1 MIHSSPSRF
10 FSYLNSRVCAL
21 VVAPVVMLAAMSA
34 AAHPGHDGAGHG
46 GFLAGL
52 LHPMLGVDHLLA
64 MLAIGLWSV
73 RQQGS
78 LRRFVPGLML
88 AGMWGGAALA
98 WNGLPLPGVEI
109 GIALSVL
116 LAGVLVAT
124 LTRLPGMLGGSLVAA
139 FMLFHGHAHGSEL
152 PAGASLLTYL
162 IGFSLA
168 TVVIAVVGKGLGTL
182 LQRCETR
189 WVRALG
195 ATIAAIGGAFALS

>member
-1 MIHSSPSRF
+1 MIHSLLSRSFLYCGSRF
-10 FSYLNSRVCAL
+10 WAL
-21 VVAPVVMLAAMSA
+21 AVAPVITLAAMSA
-34 AAHPGHDGAGHG
+34 FAHPGHDGAGHG
-46 GFLAGL
+46 GFQAGL

-78 LRRFVPGLML
+78 LRRYMPGLML

-98 WNGLPLPGVEI
+98 WNGLALPGVET

-116 LAGVLVAT
+116 LAGVLVAM
-124 LTRLPGMLGGSLVAA
+124 LTRLPGMLGGGLVAA

-168 TVVIAVVGKGLGTL
+168 TVAIAVVGKGFGAL

-195 ATIAAIGGAFALS
+195 TTIAAIGGAFALS

>member
-1 MIHSSPSRF
+1 M
-10 FSYLNSRVCAL
+10 
-21 VVAPVVMLAAMSA
+21 APVITLAAMSA
-34 AAHPGHDGAGHG
+34 VAHSGHDGAGHG

-52 LHPMLGVDHLLA
+52 LHPMLGLDHLLA

-78 LRRFVPGLML
+78 LRRYMPGLML

-98 WNGLPLPGVEI
+98 WNGLALPGVET

-124 LTRLPGMLGGSLVAA
+124 LTRLPGMLGGGLVAA

-168 TVVIAVVGKGLGTL
+168 TVAIAGVGKGLG
-182 LQRCETR
+182 
-189 WVRALG
+189 RALG
-195 ATIAAIGGAFALS
+195 ADVDITVAGNRAVGFSAAGWTGRRDCCRDDCCRSHLPARTRRPKR